1 MAVLERADHRGLVD
15 DLPARGVDDD
25 GALLELADERLADVA
40 LGLRAERDVHAEH
53 VRLREHLVEAVE
65 AEVLAPRGRVRD
77 RAARVVHDAHGE
89 RVRKLREAQPDPAEA
104 EDRERAPGQV
114 VRGTR
119 AVGGLPLADAEVLLG
134 VREEAEG
141 GDDEV
146 ESGGRGRI
154 VDSAGGVRYS
164 NSYWGSV
171 SSAMRLRTS
180 CKIAIVLS
188 PR

>member
-1 MAVLERADHRGLVD
+1 M
-15 DLPARGVDDD
+15 
-25 GALLELADERLADVA
+25 
-40 LGLRAERDVHAEH
+40 HAEH

-89 RVRKLREAQPDPAEA
+89 RVRKLREAHPDSAEA

-114 VRGTR
+114 VRGAG

-146 ESGGRGRI
+146 ESGGRGRV
-154 VDSAGGVRYS
+154 VDGTGGVRYS
-164 NSYWGSV
+164 YAYWGSV
-171 SSAMRLRTS
+171 SSTMRLRNN
-180 CKIAIVLS
+180 CKVAIVQS